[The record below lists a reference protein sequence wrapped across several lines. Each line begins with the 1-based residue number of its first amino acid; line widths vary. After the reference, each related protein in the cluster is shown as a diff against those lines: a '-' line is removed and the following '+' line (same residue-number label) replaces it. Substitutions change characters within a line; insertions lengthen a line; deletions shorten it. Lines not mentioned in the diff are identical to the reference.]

1 MGKILNSINKTNKNV
16 SPWIKNN
23 LDKIAKRSL
32 ILDLACGSGRHSI
45 LARKQGFIVIAT
57 DIDYKKLFFLKKT
70 KDIRVLQTDLER
82 KNNWPFKKNIFD
94 AIIVTNYLYRPL
106 FKNIFYS
113 IKPKGFLL
121 YETFS
126 IENKKFG
133 RPYNPNYLLKPR
145 ELLNLALDNEIS
157 VIEYEEI
164 ITHYIKPKAIQRLLG
179 KIK

>member
-1 MGKILNSINKTNKNV
+1 MEKKLNSINKTNKNA

-23 LDKIAKRSL
+23 FEKIAKNSL

-45 LARKQGFIVIAT
+45 LAKKLGFSVIAT

-70 KDIRVLQTDLER
+70 KDIKVIQTDLEN
-82 KNNWPFKKNIFD
+82 KHNWPFKKNIFD
-94 AIIVTNYLYRPL
+94 AVIVTNYLYRPL

-121 YETFS
+121 YETFTL
-126 IENKKFG
+126 ENKQFG
-133 RPYNPNYLLKPR
+133 GPYNLNYLLKPR
-145 ELLNLALDNEIS
+145 ELLDIALDYKIS

-164 ITHYIKPKAIQRLLG
+164 ITSSKKTKAIQRLFAR
-179 KIK
+179 KQ

>member
-1 MGKILNSINKTNKNV
+1 MEKKLNNINKTNKNV

-23 LDKIAKRSL
+23 FEKIAKNSL

-45 LARKQGFIVIAT
+45 LAKQLGFNVIAT

-70 KDIRVLQTDLER
+70 KDIKVIQTDLEN
-82 KNNWPFKKNIFD
+82 KHNWPFKKNIFD
-94 AIIVTNYLYRPL
+94 AVIVTNYLYRPL

-121 YETFS
+121 YETFTL
-126 IENKKFG
+126 ENKQFG
-133 RPYNPNYLLKPR
+133 RPYNLNYLLKPR
-145 ELLNLALDNEIS
+145 ELLDLALDYEIS

-164 ITHYIKPKAIQRLLG
+164 ITHYIKPKAIQRILG